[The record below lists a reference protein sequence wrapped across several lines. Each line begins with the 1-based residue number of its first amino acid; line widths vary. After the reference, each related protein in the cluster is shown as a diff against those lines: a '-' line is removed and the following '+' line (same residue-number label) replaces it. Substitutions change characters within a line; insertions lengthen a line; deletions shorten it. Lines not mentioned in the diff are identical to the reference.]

1 MITMRRA
8 LFILALAI
16 CCSAVAQ
23 QRMTILHTSDTHSC
37 IEPERDGGAGVLNRA
52 LMLEALR
59 DSLGNENVL
68 LFDCGD
74 FSQGSLFYSVF
85 KGETE
90 IEMMNAMRYDA
101 CTIGN
106 HEFDFGL
113 ENMAQIFRMAK
124 FEVVCANYGFSN
136 TACEGLVKPWT
147 VIERAGIRIGVFGIS
162 PNPEGLVSKDNYAGV
177 EYRHPIEAANE
188 AVAALKAEG
197 CDVIV
202 CLSHLGWQINNEFND
217 ERLAAETAGID
228 VILGG
233 HSHDCFN
240 TALGYVNKEGKEVI
254 LQHSGKNGRH
264 IGYIT
269 LNIGK

>member
-113 ENMAQIFRMAK
+113 ENMAQIF
-124 FEVVCANYGFSN
+124 
-136 TACEGLVKPWT
+136 
-147 VIERAGIRIGVFGIS
+147 
-162 PNPEGLVSKDNYAGV
+162 
-177 EYRHPIEAANE
+177 
-188 AVAALKAEG
+188 
-197 CDVIV
+197 
-202 CLSHLGWQINNEFND
+202 
-217 ERLAAETAGID
+217 
-228 VILGG
+228 
-233 HSHDCFN
+233 
-240 TALGYVNKEGKEVI
+240 
-254 LQHSGKNGRH
+254 
-264 IGYIT
+264 
-269 LNIGK
+269 

>member
-1 MITMRRA
+1 M
-8 LFILALAI
+8 
-16 CCSAVAQ
+16 
-23 QRMTILHTSDTHSC
+23 
-37 IEPERDGGAGVLNRA
+37 
-52 LMLEALR
+52 
-59 DSLGNENVL
+59 
-68 LFDCGD
+68 
-74 FSQGSLFYSVF
+74 
-85 KGETE
+85 
-90 IEMMNAMRYDA
+90 
-101 CTIGN
+101 
-106 HEFDFGL
+106 
-113 ENMAQIFRMAK
+113 
-124 FEVVCANYGFSN
+124 
-136 TACEGLVKPWT
+136 
-147 VIERAGIRIGVFGIS
+147 
-162 PNPEGLVSKDNYAGV
+162 

-254 LQHSGKNGRH
+254 LQHSGKNGRN
-264 IGYIT
+264 IGYTT